1 MKKAFLIIFK
11 ELSLKQIKQILLEDE
26 STTLSLKSKFVGIL
40 AIEAIFKN
48 IFTELGLSSVL
59 PLKNYILP

>member
-40 AIEAIFKN
+40 AIEAIF
-48 IFTELGLSSVL
+48 
-59 PLKNYILP
+59 

>member
-48 IFTELGLSSVL
+48 IFTELGLNSVL

>member
-11 ELSLKQIKQILLEDE
+11 ELSLKLIKQILLEGE
-26 STTLSLKSKFVGIL
+26 SPILSLKSKFVGIL

-48 IFTELGLSSVL
+48 IFTERGLNSVL